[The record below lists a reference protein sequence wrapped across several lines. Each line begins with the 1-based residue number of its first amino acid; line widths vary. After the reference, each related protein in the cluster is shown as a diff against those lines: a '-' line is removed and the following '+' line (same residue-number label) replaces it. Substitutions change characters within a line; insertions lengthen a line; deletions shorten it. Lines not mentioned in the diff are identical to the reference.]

1 MPMPRT
7 REQLEQAAAE
17 AEAWLDQL
25 DPATTPAEDISDL
38 RAVAEAV
45 VSVAAAQAHLEAT
58 VRVAR
63 ERGRS
68 WGRIGMALGTSR
80 QAARERYE
88 DRVTR

>member
-1 MPMPRT
+1 MPRT

-25 DPATTPAEDISDL
+25 DPETTPAEDISDL

-45 VSVAAAQAHLEAT
+45 VSVAAAQTHLEAT
-58 VRVAR
+58 VRAAR
-63 ERGRS
+63 AHGRS
-68 WGRIGMALGTSR
+68 WGRIGIALGTSR